1 MRYLIPAVV
10 SLALLI
16 GCAKQGEFQY
26 KYGYQY
32 EYEAKKI
39 PQSVL
44 SGRVIGAQTQMTL
57 RAKVTFPGTTLA
69 PIETG
74 EDGIFTTTVP
84 CGTYLVR
91 ADAEGF
97 EAQTLPV
104 VLGEGDSR
112 TMEFVLYHKENPKPV
127 KGEVKM
133 MMMKMMQGGMPGME
147 KGMMPCR
154 ELGEGAC
161 KSSERD

>member
-1 MRYLIPAVV
+1 MRYLIPAFL
-10 SLALLI
+10 SLAMLI

-57 RAKVTFPGTTLA
+57 RVRITFPGTTLA

-84 CGTYLVR
+84 CGTYLVK
-91 ADAEGF
+91 AEAEGF
-97 EAQTLPV
+97 EPQTLPI

-112 TMEFVLYHKENPKPV
+112 TMEFVLYHKEAPKEM
-127 KGEVKM
+127 KGGMKM
-133 MMMKMMQGGMPGME
+133 MMMKEMMMKGMMRD
-147 KGMMPCR
+147 KGMMPCK
-154 ELGEGAC
+154 GEC
-161 KSSERD
+161 EPPDRD